1 MAGATHEQS
10 NLIHFVQMRCQAASI
25 PSMHAVGAVLV
36 RIALIAS
43 LVAVPTVLYVSVQ
56 AIVPYM

>member
-1 MAGATHEQS
+1 
-10 NLIHFVQMRCQAASI
+10 
-25 PSMHAVGAVLV
+25 MHAVGAVLV